1 MNFPANPTTQAGP
14 RPAGP
19 GFGAFVL
26 SLDFE
31 LHWGVRD
38 HEPPSGPYRQNLLGA
53 REAIPRLLG
62 LFERYGISATWAT
75 VGFLFAA
82 SAEERREFEPSI
94 RPRYY
99 NPALDAYQEPVGK
112 SEQEDPLHFAPSLI
126 EQIRRSPHQEIATH
140 TFSHYYCLETGQTLE
155 SFEADL
161 KSAMA
166 IAAHRGIHP
175 RSIVFPRNQVNPD
188 YARALLDSG
197 ITCYRGPELG
207 WMHRAVSHREA
218 TLALRVA
225 RAADAYMNIS
235 GDRVVHWD
243 EILERSGL
251 CNVRAS
257 RFLWPYRPGLDRL
270 DERRLK
276 RTIDQVKLA
285 ALDDAIFH
293 IWFHPH
299 NFGVHLEEN
308 LQILERIL
316 QAFAFARERYGM
328 RSLSMSAVADMVRED
343 FRTLP
348 TESTNSVPGAMRKES
363 VSA

>member
-1 MNFPANPTTQAGP
+1 MNLPANPTQAGP

-126 EQIRRSPHQEIATH
+126 EEIGRVPNQEIATH

-155 SFEADL
+155 TFEADL

-166 IAAHRGIHP
+166 IAAHRGIHL

-188 YARALLDSG
+188 YARALLDAG

-207 WMHRAVSHREA
+207 WMHRAVSRREA

-235 GDRVVHWD
+235 GDRIVRWD

-257 RFLWPYRPGLDRL
+257 RFLRPYRPGLERL

-276 RTIDQVKLA
+276 RTIDQIKLA
-285 ALDDAIFH
+285 ALEDAIFH

-328 RSLSMSAVADMVRED
+328 RSLSMSAVADMARED
-343 FRTLP
+343 FRMLP
-348 TESTNSVPGAMRKES
+348 TESTKSVPGAMRKES

>member
-1 MNFPANPTTQAGP
+1 MNSTAKPRQAGA

-38 HEPPSGPYRQNLLGA
+38 HEPPNGPYRQNLLGA
-53 REAIPRLLG
+53 REAIPRLLA

-82 SAEERREFEPSI
+82 SPEERQRFEPSI

-99 NPALDAYQEPVGK
+99 NPALDAYQEPLGK
-112 SEQEDPLHFAPSLI
+112 SEQDDPLHFAPSLI
-126 EQIRRSPHQEIATH
+126 EQIRRAPDQEIATH

-155 SFEADL
+155 TFEADL
-161 KSAMA
+161 KSAKA
-166 IAAHRGIHP
+166 IAAHTGIQL
-175 RSIVFPRNQVNPD
+175 RSIVFPRNQVNPA

-197 ITCYRGPELG
+197 ITCYRGAEPG
-207 WMHRAVSHREA
+207 WMHRGVSGREA
-218 TLALRVA
+218 TLALRMARVA
-225 RAADAYMNIS
+225 DTYMNIS
-235 GDRVVHWD
+235 GDRIVPWD
-243 EILERSGL
+243 EILEPSGL

-257 RFLWPYRPGLDRL
+257 RFLWPYRPGLERL
-270 DERRLK
+270 DEQRLK

-328 RSLSMSAVADMVRED
+328 RSLFMSAVADMVRED
-343 FRTLP
+343 FRVLP
-348 TESTNSVPGAMRKES
+348 TEHPESFPSAMRKES
-363 VSA
+363 IPA